1 MLTMTTTLLKIIDR
15 IETPVEPP
23 AVRED
28 ADDLLELPYER
39 RLKTRQRV
47 RLQSGREAGLFLPR
61 GTVLRNG
68 DRLVAENGLRLDV
81 VAARERVSI
90 ATCRDPLLLTRIAY
104 HLGNRHV
111 AVEVKKD
118 RLIYL
123 KDHVLDDMVRG
134 LGAAVTAADQAFEP
148 EEGAYHGGGH
158 HHSH

>member
-1 MLTMTTTLLKIIDR
+1 MSTALLKIVDR
-15 IETPVEPP
+15 VDLQ
-23 AVRED
+23 AVRQE
-28 ADDLLELPYER
+28 ADDQLVLPYER
-39 RLKTRQRV
+39 RQKTRQRV

-68 DRLVAENGLRLDV
+68 DRLVAEDGMRLDV

-90 ATCRDPLLLTRIAY
+90 ATCRDPLLLTKIAY

-111 AVEVKKD
+111 AVQVMTD

-123 KDHVLDDMVRG
+123 KDHVLDDMVCG
-134 LGAAVTAADQAFEP
+134 LGATVTTADQAFEP
-148 EEGAYHGGGH
+148 EEGAYHGGHH